1 MFLAL
6 WMVSC
11 ICSAVVYTIL
21 MCLSYARL
29 CVTLP
34 TSSTRTHV
42 QFGSSIYTS
51 FAKGVTLNEL
61 VQCSTIQYNAL
72 QYNTMQYNTIQCNT
86 IQCSTIQYTMQYN
99 AMQFNTI
106 QCSTIQCN
114 TIQCSTMQYSEV
126 HLRKSNLLTG
136 VPDKLTEFICPLPF
150 NTYMY

>member
-1 MFLAL
+1 MHVHTYVRTCVYFYLLTYLCTWTLHMFLAL

-86 IQCSTIQYTMQYN
+86 IQCSTIQYNAVQCNAVQYNTMQYNTMQYNTMQYN
-99 AMQFNTI
+99 AVQ
-106 QCSTIQCN
+106 
-114 TIQCSTMQYSEV
+114 
-126 HLRKSNLLTG
+126 
-136 VPDKLTEFICPLPF
+136 
-150 NTYMY
+150 